1 MAVPGAGPAHGKMYG
16 EGDMEAVR
24 ICDVVDELPGMRL
37 DEEEMLFHTYSPAC
51 SWTPPADMPSPPADT
66 ARAEK
71 HVEREAEALSR
82 KRASRLERNRQSAQ
96 NLRERKRLY
105 TERVEAELEAS
116 KAQVVQLRSQVSA
129 LTAENGVLR
138 QENGFLR
145 GVLRDRSNSAPL
157 ATSTPPPSWPASKR
171 ARRAGAMALS
181 VAAVLGLVACQ
192 QSAPQIGGAYGAAE
206 TTTHRSML
214 ERDDPATLALPDYG
228 KQDTTATATG
238 GEVTPVPSLSQA
250 LLPYVHDNGES
261 AGATLDWPALCQL
274 GALQLGSDRYILL
287 PFSEL
292 QELGRVGATRPSI
305 SVGRPDWQQQ
315 VASPPVVPIHPRDD
329 FSSVHASGAVVVHAM
344 QKGLVTQDAMSRS
357 GKAAQA
363 SSTLEN
369 DGYPAKPTL
378 EHAPGESHTSSS
390 SKSTEHIHRVL
401 HMLSSMTKDDRKVML
416 HLLTSDADEDEQ
428 SSSGFASEP
437 HRRAHSQWTA
447 APPRLSSLSVLLP
460 AMPHFEDGE
469 LEEDGE
475 GAAEVVELSC
485 GLARTWRIAAD

>member
-1 MAVPGAGPAHGKMYG
+1 
-16 EGDMEAVR
+16 MEVR

-37 DEEEMLFHTYSPAC
+37 DEEEMLFRPYSAAC
-51 SWTPPADMPSPPADT
+51 SWTPPADMPSPPGGEPADT
-66 ARAEK
+66 VRAEK

-105 TERVEAELEAS
+105 TERVEAELAVS

-129 LTAENGVLR
+129 LTAENGVLY
-138 QENGFLR
+138 QENVFLR
-145 GVLRDRSNSAPL
+145 GILQARSHPTSL
-157 ATSTPPPSWPASKR
+157 ATSSTPPSWPAGKR

-192 QSAPQIGGAYGAAE
+192 QSAPQIGAYGVAE
-206 TTTHRSML
+206 TTARRSML
-214 ERDDPATLALPDYG
+214 ERDEPAILALPDYG
-228 KQDTTATATG
+228 EQDTEAFSGANATATG

-261 AGATLDWPALCQL
+261 AGTTLDWPALCQL

-292 QELGRVGATRPSI
+292 QELGWVGATTPSSV
-305 SVGRPDWQQQ
+305 SVGRPDWRQQ
-315 VASPPVVPIHPRDD
+315 VASPPVVPIRPRDD

-344 QKGLVTQDAMSRS
+344 QKGLIIQDATSRS
-357 GKAAQA
+357 
-363 SSTLEN
+363 TEED
-369 DGYPAKPTL
+369 DGNPAKPTL
-378 EHAPGESHTSSS
+378 EHASGELRTSSS

-437 HRRAHSQWTA
+437 HGRAHSEWTA
-447 APPRLSSLSVLLP
+447 ASPGLSSLSILLP
-460 AMPHFEDGE
+460 AMPHLGDGE
-469 LEEDGE
+469 FEEDGE

-485 GLARTWRIAAD
+485 GLARTWRISAD